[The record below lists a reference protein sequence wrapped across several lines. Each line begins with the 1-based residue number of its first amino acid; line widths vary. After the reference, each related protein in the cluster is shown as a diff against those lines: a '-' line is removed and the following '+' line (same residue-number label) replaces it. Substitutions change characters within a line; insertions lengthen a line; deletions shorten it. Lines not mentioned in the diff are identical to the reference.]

1 MWSARAGDVN
11 SSPRRWTLACLTIP
25 YREGRNTAQ
34 IITGTCNELL
44 VDLVARLTMHNTC
57 SIDLRISKVIEYPFS
72 RRRCII
78 RIDNEI
84 VAWLAQDGHS
94 MLSKI
99 TGTIQQMVYRR
110 KVADESVTISVLYLD
125 ASWDYCR
132 LTRGFWAYCW
142 LLAKNQNTIV
152 EECWSLVVD
161 TGRNPKQAHIQIP
174 TTFKAF
180 VGPKYSDINNMIII
194 MN

>member
-1 MWSARAGDVN
+1 MWSARARDVN
-11 SSPRRWTLACLTIP
+11 SSPRRWILARLTIP

-34 IITGTCNELL
+34 ILTGTCNELL

-57 SIDLRISKVIEYPFS
+57 RIDLRISQVIEYPFS
-72 RRRCII
+72 RGRCII

-94 MLSKI
+94 MFSKV
-99 TGTIQQMVYRR
+99 TGTIQQIVYCR
-110 KVADESVTISVLYLD
+110 KVAGESVTISVLYLD
-125 ASWDYCR
+125 ASRDYCR

-152 EECWSLVVD
+152 EEWWSFVVD
-161 TGRNPKQAHIQIP
+161 TMEGI
-174 TTFKAF
+174 
-180 VGPKYSDINNMIII
+180 
-194 MN
+194 